1 MWEAIKIISVGL
13 AGIVIGACIGYVF
26 GHNEGYRQSNEWHK
40 RAVIIKIDQAN
51 EKI

>member
-1 MWEAIKIISVGL
+1 MEVIKIILVGC
-13 AGIVIGACIGYVF
+13 AGIIIGLSFGYVY
-26 GHNEGYRQSNEWHK
+26 GHNEGYKQSNEWHK